1 MATHPNKTV
10 RDVFFVSDRTG
21 ITAETLGHSLLSQ
34 FEDVEFRRVTRPFI
48 DSEEKA
54 RELAEEIDRVARK
67 NGVRPL
73 VFSTLVTDEVRDALA
88 RSNGIFFDF
97 FGEFIAPLEVEL
109 HAHSTHKVG
118 RSHGLTDHNQYN
130 MRIDAV
136 NFAMS
141 SDDGSNPQTYSQAD
155 IILIGVSRSGKTPT
169 CVYLALHYGVYAA
182 NYPLTDDDLD
192 KERLPASLDPYRDR
206 LYGLTIDPRRLQAI
220 RSQRRP
226 NSAYASPRQCQREVR
241 QVEAL
246 YRKEGIPHLS
256 TTTMSIEEIAAT
268 ILHERHLQR
277 RA

>member
-1 MATHPNKTV
+1 MAKHSNKTV

-48 DSEEKA
+48 DSEDKA
-54 RELAEEIDRVARK
+54 RELAEEIDRVAQK

-73 VFSTLVTDEVRDALA
+73 VFSTLVTDVVRDALV
-88 RSNGIFFDF
+88 RSHGIFFDF

-118 RSHGLTDHNQYN
+118 RSHGLTDHKQYN

-141 SDDGSNPQTYSQAD
+141 GDDGSNPQTYSQAD

-182 NYPLTDDDLD
+182 NYPLTEDDLD
-192 KERLPASLDPYRDR
+192 KERLPASLNPYRDR

-226 NSAYASPRQCQREVR
+226 NSAYASARQCQREVR

-246 YRKEGIPHLS
+246 YRKEGIPHLT

>member
-48 DSEEKA
+48 DSEDKA
-54 RELAEEIDRVARK
+54 RELAEEIDRVAQK
-67 NGVRPL
+67 NGARPL
-73 VFSTLVTDEVRDALA
+73 IFSTLVTDAVRDALE
-88 RSNGIFFDF
+88 RSHGIFFDF
-97 FGEFIAPLEVEL
+97 FGEFIEPLELEL
-109 HAHSTHKVG
+109 HSHSTHKVG
-118 RSHGLTDHNQYN
+118 RSHGLTDHKQYN

-141 SDDGSNPQTYSQAD
+141 GDDGSNPQTYNQAD

-182 NYPLTDDDLD
+182 NYPLTEDDLD
-192 KERLPASLDPYRDR
+192 KERLPASLDAYRDR

-246 YRKEGIPHLS
+246 YRKEGIPHLA